1 MEFVS
6 RAAFSRW
13 KSTFILSRFPKR
25 EKEGESKSVRPL
37 SNRRSTINGQPT
49 LWTQSIVLMSPW
61 TDIVAAKARAHAYS
75 VRRPFAIRD
84 LAASLTTRWW
94 SRDREVQ
101 SDAKSTFPSPPSG
114 QWSRA
119 SSVPLEKNRG
129 QWNNGNVAKIRDA
142 KPWNKRFPFGGQ
154 RSMNFGEKDPE
165 MERNSRREEGEEE
178 EGKEFSEFCREERRV
193 RGSMSALKGARAR
206 AHASACLS

>member
-61 TDIVAAKARAHAYS
+61 TDIVAAKARAHVFRSRSAIWPHLWRHDDDHATVKCS
-75 VRRPFAIRD
+75 RTQNRHSPPLPRDNDRPFPSKRIAANGTMETWRKYGTQNREINVFRSGGNDRWISGRRIR
-84 LAASLTTRWW
+84 RWNGILGEKKERRKKGR
-94 SRDREVQ
+94 S
-101 SDAKSTFPSPPSG
+101 FPSF
-114 QWSRA
+114 A
-119 SSVPLEKNRG
+119 EK
-129 QWNNGNVAKIRDA
+129 K
-142 KPWNKRFPFGGQ
+142 
-154 RSMNFGEKDPE
+154 
-165 MERNSRREEGEEE
+165 EGFE
-178 EGKEFSEFCREERRV
+178 V
-193 RGSMSALKGARAR
+193 LWAP
-206 AHASACLS
+206 